1 MYKPA
6 QHPPTKRYI
15 SLADLL
21 QGESGTIV
29 AIHERHH
36 GKGHDCHT
44 GLANR
49 LKALGFVPGRTVK
62 IERRE
67 KWGGPLQVCIGTTAI
82 ILRSSEAGVIEVM
95 PS

>member
-1 MYKPA
+1 MYKPV
-6 QHPPTKRYI
+6 QNPLTKHYI

-29 AIHERHH
+29 ALHEWRY
-36 GKGHDCHT
+36 GKGHDCHA

-82 ILRSSEAGVIEVM
+82 ILRPSEASVIEVM